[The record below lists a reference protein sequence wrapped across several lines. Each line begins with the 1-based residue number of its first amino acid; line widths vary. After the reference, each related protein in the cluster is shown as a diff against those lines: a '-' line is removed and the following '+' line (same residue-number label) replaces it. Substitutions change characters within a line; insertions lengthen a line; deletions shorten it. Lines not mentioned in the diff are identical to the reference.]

1 MKTVKF
7 MAVAAAALILAAS
20 CKSGNDPAIE
30 AQLPDKAETDSVSYL
45 VGIQF
50 GYFIKANNFGKD
62 LNYSEVKKG
71 MMDFINSEGNMRSEE
86 FNEQFKISPEL
97 MNEMFNNYISK
108 RNAYTAEK
116 NQKAGE
122 AFLDANK
129 MKDGVVVT
137 ESGLQYKIID
147 EGSDVRPS
155 SKDTVWVY
163 YTGTLID
170 GTEFDANNDTTND
183 PSRFILRRGVIKG
196 WTEGLQFIGEGGRI
210 ELYIPADLAY
220 GSRGNQ
226 GIEPNS
232 VLIFDITLSKV
243 GKVEEA
249 PAVEQPKN

>member
-20 CKSGNDPAIE
+20 CKSGSDPTIE
-30 AQLPDKAETDSVSYL
+30 AQLPEKAETDSVSYL

-62 LNYSEVKKG
+62 LNYSQVRKG
-71 MMDFINSEGNMRSEE
+71 MMDFINAEGNMRSPE
-86 FNEQFKISPEL
+86 FNEQFKINPEL
-97 MNEMFNNYISK
+97 MNEKFNDYIAK

-116 NQKAGE
+116 NHKAGE

-147 EGSDVRPS
+147 EGNDIHPS

-170 GTEFDANNDTTND
+170 GTEFDSHND
-183 PSRFILRRGVIKG
+183 PAKDPSKFVLRRGVIKG

-210 ELYIPADLAY
+210 ELYIPSDLAY

-232 VLIFDITLSKV
+232 TLIFDITLSKV
-243 GKVEEA
+243 GQVEEK
-249 PAVEQPKN
+249 PAEN